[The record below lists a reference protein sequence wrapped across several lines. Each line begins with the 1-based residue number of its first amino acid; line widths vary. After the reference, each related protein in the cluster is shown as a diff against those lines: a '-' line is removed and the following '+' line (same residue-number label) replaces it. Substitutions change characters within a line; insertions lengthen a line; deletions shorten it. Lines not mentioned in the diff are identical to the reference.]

1 MKTLVTGGAGFI
13 GSHLVER
20 LLEGGHQVTV
30 LDNLATGRLANLER
44 VKGNPRLQ
52 IEKADVTGH
61 AGHPIAQRLADEAG
75 IGKRHGKFAV
85 WLAETVESNRV
96 ALDERLH
103 KLAPAW
109 PIDQLSPIDRNVLRI
124 AIAELDY
131 GEGKTPEKVVVNEA
145 VELATLFGSEGSQKF
160 VNGVLGTVLG

>member
-1 MKTLVTGGAGFI
+1 MWRDDDGSPAGTI
-13 GSHLVER
+13 PRDVVGCR
-20 LLEGGHQVTV
+20 
-30 LDNLATGRLANLER
+30 RLARAVAVQALYE
-44 VKGNPRLQ
+44 
-52 IEKADVTGH
+52 ADITGH
-61 AGHPIAQRLADEAG
+61 AGHPIAKRLADEAG
-75 IGKRHGKFAV
+75 IGKQHGEFAV
-85 WLAETVESNRV
+85 WLAEMVESNRV
-96 ALDERLH
+96 DLDQRLEA
-103 KLAPAW
+103 LAPAF